1 MTAPPQKAAQAS
13 KATTAKATKSKAA
26 PPKAAAPR
34 EVSPEDRAAINP
46 FAPLQGLLKR
56 PMASY
61 YLILASTGLL
71 LAIGLMMV
79 LSASN
84 VSSYVQYKG
93 NPYQIAIS
101 QATYAGLGL
110 LIFVVAQRF
119 PVRFFRMVGY
129 PILIVST
136 IGLLGL
142 LVAPGA
148 VHGVEKDGLYRWIDI
163 GPVLWQ
169 PSESAKLGLALWG
182 ADVMVRKRKLM
193 TSMRHLAIPLFPV
206 FGALIALVA
215 LHDLGTGLCLVL
227 ILLALL
233 WVSGVRL
240 RVFGLMLAVA
250 VLAVIALIIK
260 EPFRVSRLTAFID
273 PFSHGDLGYQAV
285 QGLRALATGGLFGV
299 GLGSSRQ
306 AWGYLPE
313 QYSDFIFAVIGEEL
327 GLIGCAVVIGL
338 FGVLAYTGFRIAR
351 RTADPYVRVASA
363 TCTVWLVGQA
373 FINMGAVVGLL
384 PITGIPLPLISYG
397 GSSLVLT
404 LFAAGMLAGFARA
417 EPEAAAMLHERG
429 PTLGTRLFGMPPVPV
444 LPAEGAGKRAGA
456 SRAKSKRPERR

>member
-1 MTAPPQKAAQAS
+1 MTAAQQSDPPR
-13 KATTAKATKSKAA
+13 T
-26 PPKAAAPR
+26 
-34 EVSPEDRAAINP
+34 VSPEDRAAINP
-46 FAPLQGLLKR
+46 LAPLQGLLGR

-61 YLILASTGLL
+61 YLIVATTGLL

-84 VSSYVQYKG
+84 VTASQSAG
-93 NPYQIAIS
+93 HNPYSIFVS
-101 QATYAGLGL
+101 QASYALLGVVV
-110 LIFVVAQRF
+110 FVLVMRF
-119 PVRFFRMVGY
+119 PVRFFRMVSY
-129 PILIVST
+129 PVLIVSAV
-136 IGLLGL
+136 GLFALV
-142 LVAPGA
+142 VAPGL
-148 VHGVEKDGLYRWIDI
+148 VHGVARNGSYRWIDV

-182 ADVMVRKRKLM
+182 AEIMVRKRKLM
-193 TSMRHLAIPLFPV
+193 TSFKHLAVPLFPV
-206 FGALIALVA
+206 AAALLGLVGT
-215 LHDLGTGLCLVL
+215 HDLGTGLCLLL
-227 ILLALL
+227 ILMALL

-240 RVFGLMLAVA
+240 RVFGLMLTAATAGVFGLIAV
-250 VLAVIALIIK
+250 
-260 EPFRVSRLTAFID
+260 EPYRVARLTSFLN
-273 PFSHGDLGYQAV
+273 PFPAEALDGYQAV
-285 QGLRALATGGLFGV
+285 HGLQALATGGLFGV

-313 QYSDFIFAVIGEEL
+313 AYNDFIFAIIGEEL
-327 GLIGCAVVIGL
+327 GLIGCVVVIGL

-351 RTADPYVRVASA
+351 RTADPYTRLAAA

-404 LFAAGMLAGFARA
+404 LFALGMLAGFARA

-444 LPAEGAGKRAGA
+444 VAKPAAAGGSARARQQPARPGG
-456 SRAKSKRPERR
+456 RRKSKPGAAPAGSRPERR